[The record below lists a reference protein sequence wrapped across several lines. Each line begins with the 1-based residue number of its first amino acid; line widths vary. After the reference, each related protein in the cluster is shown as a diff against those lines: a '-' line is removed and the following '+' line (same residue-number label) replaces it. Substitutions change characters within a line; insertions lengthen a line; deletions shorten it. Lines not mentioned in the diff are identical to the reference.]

1 MIAAWQD
8 ISLLTLRQNVEM
20 NHVKVL
26 LKILVSIGYTF
37 LITPVRWFSMQIY
50 NRTVLK
56 NTNSPSHSTYF
67 EKEKE
72 YQISIYFTEIKLH
85 DDF

>member
-1 MIAAWQD
+1 MAGHFVID
-8 ISLLTLRQNVEM
+8 FETKCRNESCKSLIENFGINWL
-20 NHVKVL
+20 HFL
-26 LKILVSIGYTF
+26 L
-37 LITPVRWFSMQIY
+37 TPVRWFSMQIY